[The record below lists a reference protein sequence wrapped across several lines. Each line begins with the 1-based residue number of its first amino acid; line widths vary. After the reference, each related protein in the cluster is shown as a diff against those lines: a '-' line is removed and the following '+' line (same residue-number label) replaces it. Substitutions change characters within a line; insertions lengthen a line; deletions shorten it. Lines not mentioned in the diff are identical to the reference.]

1 MLSICFGVFIQRGK
15 DRRGEYYLLTSNL
28 FPTLFLNQKYLLYLL
43 IIRTLEKL
51 KHYMVKENYIKFGL
65 TQGRPEF
72 LLVIRFSIS
81 D

>member
-1 MLSICFGVFIQRGK
+1 M
-15 DRRGEYYLLTSNL
+15 
-28 FPTLFLNQKYLLYLL
+28 YLL

-51 KHYMVKENYIKFGL
+51 KQCYMVKENYNIKFGL
-65 TQGRPEF
+65 TQGRPKF